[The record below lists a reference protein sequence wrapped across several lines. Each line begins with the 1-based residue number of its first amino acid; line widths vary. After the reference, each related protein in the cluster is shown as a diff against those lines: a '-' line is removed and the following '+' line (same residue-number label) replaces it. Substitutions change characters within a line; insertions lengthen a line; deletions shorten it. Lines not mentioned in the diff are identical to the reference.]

1 MVSKARQEHLKR
13 ARLVAKQRKEEIRI
27 EALIQSRVALL
38 ESVGNG
44 QGEEGGQGEEE
55 GQGGEEGE
63 REEEVEREEEGEEQ
77 RDEIFY
83 WDTSANE
90 TDTESESEDIESE
103 LDNEIEYLR
112 IDAQPRSA
120 SNTLGQLRWKQDAGK
135 SLRGAYG
142 SGSRSTHK
150 RERKKAEAL
159 ECEAKKSCNIVA
171 LFQRQRELNLH
182 SPTVQDNPMPTLPI
196 QSTPGPVVPRGGS
209 TPKKE
214 ELRAALEDLKNLLR
228 RVSDQ
233 EKKYG
238 ERLNINGNF
247 YLRHAMVRQFLELQ
261 LAEHTVGTRRDRA
274 FSVAQGAGKGF
285 AVGRRIVQWE
295 KSWVDN
301 RVIPRRASGGGR
313 SSWMNDDDIAQSVR
327 YFARQEGDSKLV
339 CLHNY
344 KFTNLCL
351 IQELTSYKLVRH
363 LKTIVHDRSSVRSHY
378 HHLSHS

>member
-1 MVSKARQEHLKR
+1 MP
-13 ARLVAKQRKEEIRI
+13 
-27 EALIQSRVALL
+27 
-38 ESVGNG
+38 
-44 QGEEGGQGEEE
+44 
-55 GQGGEEGE
+55 
-63 REEEVEREEEGEEQ
+63 
-77 RDEIFY
+77 
-83 WDTSANE
+83 
-90 TDTESESEDIESE
+90 
-103 LDNEIEYLR
+103 
-112 IDAQPRSA
+112 IDAQPISA

-209 TPKKE
+209 TPPKKE

-363 LKTIVHDRSSVRSHY
+363 LKTIVHDRSSGDPITITSRTARKWLRKVGFSYGEVKKNVFVDGHERPDVVQDRNAFVRTLEMLAHYLVEFNEDGTIKDKVYPPGCEVWFRIAPNYSDYTQRSHL
-378 HHLSHS
+378 LSK